1 MEKIHLISEQGNQ
14 RVYIKDF
21 SDKINVTF
29 NKYKAMTFDTIEEAQ
44 LTANI
49 VNKSQNKRVYTIAIM
64 QYFDELE
71 TVCTLMMLVKD
82 NQERIKSLESRIE
95 TLQKNTA
102 ELPSSKQPLQD
113 GEITKKY
120 MIDDDCMI
128 EVWDSQFK
136 TLRLY
141 TVDFDEWELMKVGEV
156 W

>member
-1 MEKIHLISEQGNQ
+1 MKNEGIL
-14 RVYIKDF
+14 
-21 SDKINVTF
+21 
-29 NKYKAMTFDTIEEAQ
+29 KAVGAV
-44 LTANI
+44 LTALLLF
-49 VNKSQNKRVYTIAIM
+49 VGV
-64 QYFDELE
+64 
-71 TVCTLMMLVKD
+71 TLVMVTKD

-120 MIDDDCMI
+120 MVDGDCLV

-136 TLRLY
+136 TLRAY
-141 TVDFDEWELMKVGEV
+141 TVDFDEWELFKVGEV